1 MHFTKE
7 SIFLSSIRSLCNA
20 LGAILGIFI
29 AFLLAVFA
37 ISGLSN
43 PEVLPEKSAMSIAPD
58 ANGQRKMVPPH
69 SPVVLKINNEGVIG
83 LGKLTY
89 ENIQN
94 ILFDSRED
102 MLGKNRVQAILLYVN
117 TPGGEATNSVNIYE
131 ALLDYKKKYNVPIY
145 AFVDGLCASGG
156 MWICSAAD
164 KIYASP
170 TSVIGSV
177 GVRLGTNFNFTDLMS
192 KVGIQSLTIT
202 EGKDKDALNPFRPWQ
217 PGEYASLINITK
229 DLYELFVDVVTAA
242 RPNLNKEKLIQE
254 YGAHVFLA
262 KTAQN
267 LGYIDVSDANYFQTL
282 QALTAASTIQEQEYQ
297 VIELSRP
304 ESFFAQL
311 AQNKL
316 SLFSGKVE
324 HSLQVNPAASAE
336 FSGKLLCLYQP

>member
-1 MHFTKE
+1 MTFTKE

-20 LGAILGIFI
+20 LGAILGVFV
-29 AFLLAVFA
+29 ALLLATFA

-43 PEVLPEKSAMSIAPD
+43 PEIVPEKSVMNIASD
-58 ANGQRKMVPPH
+58 ANGQRKMLPLTT
-69 SPVVLKINNEGVIG
+69 PVVLKINIEGIIG
-83 LGKLTY
+83 LNKLTY

-102 MLGKNRVQAILLYVN
+102 LLGKNRVQAILLYVN
-117 TPGGEATNSVNIYE
+117 TPGGEATNSANIYQ
-131 ALLDYKKKYNVPIY
+131 ALVEYKKKYNIPIY

-156 MWICSAAD
+156 MYICSAAD

-192 KVGIQSLTIT
+192 KVGVQSLTIT
-202 EGKDKDALNPFRPWQ
+202 AGKDKDGLNPFRPWN
-217 PGEYASLINITK
+217 PSEADSLINITK
-229 DLYELFVDVVTAA
+229 EMYELFVDAVTSG
-242 RPNLNKEKLIQE
+242 RPNLSKEKLIEE

-262 KTAQN
+262 KTAES
-267 LGYIDVSDANYFQTL
+267 LGYIDVAGANYFQTL
-282 QALTAASTIQEQEYQ
+282 QALTTASSIQEQDYQ

-304 ESFFAQL
+304 ESIFSQL
-311 AQNKL
+311 AQNKF

-324 HSLQVNPAASAE
+324 HTFLLEPSETAKLN
-336 FSGKLLCLYQP
+336 GKFLYLYQP